1 MRGEASA
8 SRLPSTE
15 ALVDAVKTDDEAVKM
30 ANDTELGLA
39 AYFYSRD
46 IGRIW
51 RVAEALEYGIV
62 GINEGIISPKS
73 PLARSR
79 RSAA

>member
-39 AYFYSRD
+39 VR
-46 IGRIW
+46 
-51 RVAEALEYGIV
+51 
-62 GINEGIISPKS
+62 
-73 PLARSR
+73 ARSSR
-79 RSAA
+79 AIAPLGLGGTR